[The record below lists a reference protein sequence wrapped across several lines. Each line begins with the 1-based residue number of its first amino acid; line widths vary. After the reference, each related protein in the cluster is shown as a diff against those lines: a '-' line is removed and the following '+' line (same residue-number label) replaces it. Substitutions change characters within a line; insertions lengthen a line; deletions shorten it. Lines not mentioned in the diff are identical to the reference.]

1 MESDVLHCKTVG
13 AMLDGM
19 GEFVQGELD
28 PLSIRCLPLEDIRR
42 GKIGFVITK
51 RRERRER
58 KFWVRLSNSGLKY
71 WGDVLRTPQGRDWVA
86 SGGSNL
92 WRLLSPKTDYR
103 WTEDLVKC

>member
-19 GEFVQGELD
+19 GEFVQGVD
-28 PLSIRCLPLEDIRR
+28 PLSIWCEALEDIRR

-51 RRERRER
+51 RRERRKR
-58 KFWVRLSNSGLKY
+58 KFWVRLSSSGLKN

-86 SGGSNL
+86 SGGSKL
-92 WRLLSPKTDYR
+92 WRLLSPKTDFR
-103 WTEDLVKC
+103 WTDDLVRC